1 MFQHYNSAHTP
12 RMEPCLELRHRPGA
26 LRAVAVA
33 VEQLPVGR
41 VIGAAVRLRHDVVD
55 LEVLSLPCYYPP
67 DPSRSS
73 GQHYPQTETLP
84 AISPASAGTARG
96 VSFTPMAAIV
106 PETER
111 ERRYYRWYDLSVLY
125 SEAVRMGVAA
135 AEIEATKSMVED
147 AWDAYV
153 ETISDLN
160 GPRKE

>member
-1 MFQHYNSAHTP
+1 
-12 RMEPCLELRHRPGA
+12 
-26 LRAVAVA
+26 
-33 VEQLPVGR
+33 
-41 VIGAAVRLRHDVVD
+41 
-55 LEVLSLPCYYPP
+55 
-67 DPSRSS
+67 
-73 GQHYPQTETLP
+73 
-84 AISPASAGTARG
+84 
-96 VSFTPMAAIV
+96 MAAIV

-135 AEIEATKSMVED
+135 VEIEATKSMVED